1 MSIRRCRKE
10 VSMSNFAEQRPIPRE
25 IGGITPDDSAAI
37 DDLLNGVH
45 EDRRVSEAKIEVV
58 ATGANGGVLQQ
69 IEAFLKVRYRFRY
82 NQATNKVEWKP
93 VGQAEKDFTD
103 MRDYD
108 YNTVL
113 REIKYAD
120 LSCSVTTL
128 RTILASSFVSPY
140 DPYIEYFAHLPEWD
154 GQTDYIGQLTNTV
167 ETSNPEFWQKCF
179 RKWLVALTGSLIDER
194 VVNHTAI
201 IFSGAQ
207 GIGKTRWFGRIL
219 PEELRRYQ
227 FAGTLNLRDKDS
239 QVKLSECPLIVMDEL
254 ENMGGK
260 NIDALKELITK
271 EHIYLRR
278 AYAYTHENYVRRAS
292 FAGSVNH
299 KEFLVDMTGNRRFLC
314 FEVNR
319 INPDH
324 QIPLA
329 MVYAQALHLFHFGF
343 QYWFD
348 QNEIAELNAS
358 NEEFRTISV
367 EEEQLMSYFEPCS
380 EEDDPEYLKTTQILQ
395 VVASASK
402 VRGLSDQRLGRVLRA
417 KGFLRVKKGDRWMYA
432 VKRKTT

>member
-10 VSMSNFAEQRPIPRE
+10 VAMSNLMEQRPQPRE
-25 IGGITPDDSAAI
+25 LGGITPDDSAAI
-37 DDLLNGVH
+37 DDFLGGTH
-45 EDRRVSEAKIEVV
+45 ENQQVLEPRIEI
-58 ATGANGGVLQQ
+58 ATTGTNGGVLQQ
-69 IEAFLKVRYRFRY
+69 IEAFLKARHCFRY
-82 NQATNKVEWKP
+82 NQATNKVEWKC
-93 VGQAEKDFTD
+93 QDKSQNDFVD

-113 REIKYAD
+113 RGIKYAE
-120 LSCSVTTL
+120 LSCSISSL
-128 RTILASSFVSPY
+128 RILLASSFVTPY
-140 DPYIEYFAHLPEWD
+140 DPYTDYFERLPAWD
-154 GQTDYIGQLTNTV
+154 GQTDYIEQLANTV
-167 ETSNPEFWQKCF
+167 ETTNPKFWQRCF
-179 RKWLVALTGSLIDER
+179 RKWLVALTGSLIDEK

-278 AYAYTHENYVRRAS
+278 AYAYTHEKYVRRAS

-319 INPDH
+319 INPEH
-324 QIPLA
+324 QIPLDR
-329 MVYAQALHLFHFGF
+329 VYAQALHLLQSGF

-348 QNEIAELNAS
+348 QDEIAELNAS

-380 EEDDPEYLKTTQILQ
+380 EENDPEYLKTTQILQ
-395 VVASASK
+395 VISSSSK
-402 VRGLSDQRLGRVLRA
+402 MRGLSEQRLGRVLRA
-417 KGFLRVKKGDRWMYA
+417 KDFLRVKKGDRWVYV
-432 VKRKTT
+432 VKRKNT